1 MKREGD
7 GRKVSKTSNKAN
19 SELRSGGG
27 CGGVFFTGRFGVV
40 LMYSAARHAHFKQ
53 TGCSYMR
60 LIRALCSG
68 GKELGG
74 VRCGEYVLEGMR
86 STRGGRGNVI
96 DRCSYG
102 VMQMASL
109 GTISSSV
116 QVVQP
121 ERDSSDSAS
130 VSLSSASGN
139 ISFKIQQE
147 QTSLSELLWKCVCE
161 KT

>member
-1 MKREGD
+1 M
-7 GRKVSKTSNKAN
+7 
-19 SELRSGGG
+19 
-27 CGGVFFTGRFGVV
+27 
-40 LMYSAARHAHFKQ
+40 
-53 TGCSYMR
+53 
-60 LIRALCSG
+60 
-68 GKELGG
+68 
-74 VRCGEYVLEGMR
+74 
-86 STRGGRGNVI
+86 I